1 MENLSTTLIIVRKTF
16 YMTSADLP
24 DAYYYSVPLA
34 VVNQK
39 YWFSLKNKFKFLCPP
54 NGLTS
59 ALGIFIKPLKL
70 VFSHFR
76 KLGHEIMA
84 YLDDSFTCRDSFNQC
99 KAVVTDLVELFHRLG
114 FKAKS
119 EKSQLLKAAQ
129 IDHPGFIIDS
139 WEMKVTLTANTRYYK
154 REREIM
160 K

>member
-1 MENLSTTLIIVRKTF
+1 MERKNC
-16 YMTSADLP
+16 YIASVDLADT
-24 DAYYYSVPLA
+24 YYYSVPVA

-39 YWFSLKNKFKFLCPP
+39 HLLSFKNRLYKFLCPP
-54 NGLTS
+54 NGLTA

-139 WEMKVTLTANTRYYK
+139 REMKVTLTANTRYYK